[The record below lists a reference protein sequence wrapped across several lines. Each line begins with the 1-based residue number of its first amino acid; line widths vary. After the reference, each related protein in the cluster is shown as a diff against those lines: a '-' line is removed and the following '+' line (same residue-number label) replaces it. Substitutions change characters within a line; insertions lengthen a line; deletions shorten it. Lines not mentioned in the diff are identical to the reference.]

1 MNSPALLL
9 FLLSF
14 GHMCTDIVQGALPAL
29 LPFLKERFDLSYAVT
44 GTLLMAA
51 HLTSSVIQPLF
62 GYLTDRRPFPI
73 LLPLGCAISGVGI
86 ALIPLSPSFA
96 WLVAFVMFTGL
107 GTAAFHPEGFKATA
121 CIASERRAT
130 GMSFF
135 SVGGNLG
142 FAIGS
147 PAAIFLVSRY
157 GLPGAA
163 ALLIPTAAAAL
174 LFLPALPAIRNRI
187 RAVSTA
193 PRRNAMSGVDRPLYA
208 VTLIVLIVVLRSWT
222 QLGLATYI
230 PFLYKA
236 QLKSDPAYVATL
248 LFFFLGSGTVG
259 TVIGGPLADRFG
271 HRRLLFTSLALQLP
285 LIFLFLRSSGP
296 SVFVLAALLG
306 GTIVSTFSVTIVM
319 AQELFPKR
327 MATASGAIA
336 GFAIGTGGVGV
347 TLLGLVADRYGV
359 PAATHLINVLP
370 AIGALLALLLPLPW
384 KAGTSDR

>member
-1 MNSPALLL
+1 VNSSAALL

-86 ALIPLSPSFA
+86 ALVPLCPSFG

-157 GLPGAA
+157 GLPGAS
-163 ALLIPTAAAAL
+163 ALLIPTAVAAL
-174 LFLPALPAIRNRI
+174 LFLPALPAIRDRI
-187 RAVSTA
+187 ESVSSA
-193 PRRNAMSGVDRPLYA
+193 PRKTAMSGVERPLHA
-208 VTLIVLIVVLRSWT
+208 VSLIVLIVVLRSWT

-230 PFLYKA
+230 PFLYQAK
-236 QLKSDPAYVATL
+236 LSSDPAYVATL

-271 HRRLLFTSLALQLP
+271 HRRLLFFSLALQIP
-285 LIFLFLRSSGP
+285 LIFLFLRSTGWL
-296 SVFVLAALLG
+296 VFASAALLG

-347 TLLGLVADRYGV
+347 TLIGAVADRYGV

-384 KAGTSDR
+384 KSRTAP